1 MRYNHPKIQDKT
13 LLQSSSGKSSDLNKL
28 DSLYSHRFL
37 VFLLRSRL
45 HTSDT
50 NTIPVMHHHPSLNQ
64 PRLHPH
70 SPATPPP
77 TGSVGTTTT
86 TTTGRRPVS
95 ESTRAPT
102 APTLWPARS
111 WTSSGQS
118 GTTRTGAS
126 GGATGPTPSSLYP
139 TSAQPAPAPPAPL
152 LGHLPAPTTGAT
164 PSTEA
169 TPSCRPS
176 GSTWTL
182 WSGPRRRT
190 LTRGTK

>member
-1 MRYNHPKIQDKT
+1 M
-13 LLQSSSGKSSDLNKL
+13 QSSSGKSSDLNKL
-28 DSLYSHRFL
+28 DSLYTHRFL
-37 VFLLRSRL
+37 VCLLRSKL

-50 NTIPVMHHHPSLNQ
+50 NTIPVTHHHPSLNQ
-64 PRLHPH
+64 PRLRPP
-70 SPATPPP
+70 SPATLPP
-77 TGSVGTTTT
+77 TGSVGT

-102 APTLWPARS
+102 LWPARN
-111 WTSSGQS
+111 WTSSGPT

-152 LGHLPAPTTGAT
+152 LALLPAPTTRAT

-176 GSTWTL
+176 GSMWTL
-182 WSGPRRRT
+182 WSEPRRRT
-190 LTRGTK
+190 LIRGTK